1 MHANVPVHR
10 VARFCTCPSVHGD
23 CLCLSQ
29 YLYPWWAALL
39 KKTTPVITLPDE
51 TGISPAPP
59 PLQICWKW
67 RKVMTAEPQKGTFR
81 AFLDSVQYSR
91 TGILRYERIFGP
103 GFVST
108 GGLETTKVC
117 LQLCPCSSE
126 HWQPADTMTDQ
137 PRSGGLGRPEEL
149 MKHSLRNKQR
159 ISVGI

>member
-1 MHANVPVHR
+1 M
-10 VARFCTCPSVHGD
+10 
-23 CLCLSQ
+23 
-29 YLYPWWAALL
+29 ALL
-39 KKTTPVITLPDE
+39 RDTTLASLTRQD
-51 TGISPAPP
+51 TGISRHL

-117 LQLCPCSSE
+117 LQLCPCSFE

-137 PRSGGLGRPEEL
+137 PRFGGLGRPEEL
-149 MKHSLRNKQR
+149 MRHSLRNKQR
-159 ISVGI
+159 LSVGIKTQGQVLPWQSM